1 MTEKGKKEKQQTG
14 QREETIRAFIAL
26 ALPEH
31 VTGALDRLQQKL
43 KQFGIKMKYT
53 DPENIHLTVKFL
65 GDIRTGQADAIG
77 EKLTQAADGFAPI
90 ELSAKGMGVFPGIRK
105 PRVLWT
111 GVGGHTENL
120 EKLHAE
126 VESAME
132 VLGFEK
138 ENRRFSAHLTL
149 GRFKDRADQAL
160 LADAIRQFGGF
171 ESDSFTADA
180 LYLFKST
187 LTPKGPV
194 YEILSD
200 HPLRGENT

>member
-1 MTEKGKKEKQQTG
+1 MQEEK
-14 QREETIRAFIAL
+14 IRVFIAL

-31 VTGALDRLQQKL
+31 VTGALDSLQQEL

-53 DPENIHLTVKFL
+53 DPENIHLTLKFL
-65 GDIRTGQADAIG
+65 GDIRAGQADAIG
-77 EKLTQAADGFAPI
+77 EKLKQAAAGFAPI

-111 GVGGHTENL
+111 GVGGQTENL
-120 EKLHAE
+120 EKLHTE

-138 ENRRFSAHLTL
+138 ESRRFSAHLTL
-149 GRFKDRADQAL
+149 GRFKGRADQAL
-160 LADAIRQFGGF
+160 LADAIRQFGDF
-171 ESDSFTADA
+171 ASDEFTADA
-180 LYLFKST
+180 LYLFKSS

-194 YEILSD
+194 YTVLSS
-200 HPLRGENT
+200 HPLTGKNR